1 MFESRG
7 IYYKEITGGLSACGL
22 SEDWDREV
30 LSLEETING
39 VPVIQISAY
48 AFANVSSLIKV
59 LIPHSI
65 QKIGP
70 FAFADCCNLTRIMFH
85 RSKNSSPVI
94 ISEQAFRNCVS
105 LKQVRG
111 SALLRLND
119 GYEFLGCKSMKQTP
133 AGICGEIKKGAFQD
147 CSSLELLNFHYV
159 TKIDDDAF
167 DKNNHIAAVYVGRDF
182 ECSETFLESIKN
194 ARIICYKESK
204 FVDLVYDGY
213 HIVV

>member
-1 MFESRG
+1 MKKLNETDFISCNTNCTLYQTPHTSVSPDKMTLQY
-7 IYYKEITGGLSACGL
+7 IC
-22 SEDWDREV
+22 SEQ
-30 LSLEETING
+30 LG
-39 VPVIQISAY
+39 
-48 AFANVSSLIKV
+48 
-59 LIPHSI
+59 
-65 QKIGP
+65 
-70 FAFADCCNLTRIMFH
+70 RIVFH
-85 RSKNSSPVI
+85 RNKNSSPVI

-111 SALLRLND
+111 SALLRLNE

-204 FVDLVYDGY
+204 FVDLVYNGY
-213 HIVV
+213 HVVL